1 MAETKHKSKYTAPKD
16 LEKSQKPK
24 PRKDLKDYT
33 LDDKDGKLNPHS
45 TKEKQANVLRKTD
58 KPVVDDGKMDI
69 KWTDKDRL
77 YKKLEDGE
85 YDPKDAAKKLKK
97 RQDDEEKDV
106 EDVLKDKIENL
117 TREQK
122 ERLVREYIRRK
133 IVKVLQEQTL
143 NEQPAPDPNAP
154 VEDPAAA
161 PTDPAADP
169 NAAAAEPGMEG
180 EAGMDPGMEDPMA
193 GMSGG
198 GAAAPPPPPMDPG
211 MTTPPADPNAAPTA
225 PVASGN
231 EVTQVNFDKLNKGGN
246 VTKTKELAK
255 IFNQLNT
262 DVDPEDKHSFYKM
275 VMRLAYKEAKK
286 IK

>member
-33 LDDKDGKLNPHS
+33 LDDKAGKLNPHS
-45 TKEKQANVLRKTD
+45 TGKKQDNVLRKTD
-58 KPVVDDGKMDI
+58 KPVVDDGKMDV

-133 IVKVLQEQTL
+133 IVKVLKEQ
-143 NEQPAPDPNAP
+143 ADPNTP
-154 VEDPAAA
+154 VEDPAAPPADPAADPNA
-161 PTDPAADP
+161 PVDPAADP
-169 NAAAAEPGMEG
+169 NAAI
-180 EAGMDPGMEDPMA
+180 DPTTDPMA
-193 GMSGG
+193 GMAGG
-198 GAAAPPPPPMDPG
+198 GAAAPPPPPMDAG
-211 MTTPPADPNAAPTA
+211 MTPPPADPNATPAQPAT
-225 PVASGN
+225 PENV
-231 EVTQVNFDKLNKGGN
+231 VTQTDFDKLNKGGT
-246 VTKTKELAK
+246 VTKMKELAK
-255 IFNQLNT
+255 VFKKLNS
-262 DVDPEDKHSFYKM
+262 DVADADKRSFYDMVVTLADKM
-275 VMRLAYKEAKK
+275 KNR
-286 IK
+286 

>member
-16 LEKSQKPK
+16 LAKSQKPK

-33 LDDKDGKLNPHS
+33 LDDKDGKMNPKS
-45 TKEKQANVLRKTD
+45 TGEKQANVLRKTD
-58 KPVVDDGKMDI
+58 KPVVDDGKMDV

-133 IVKVLQEQTL
+133 IVKVLREQE
-143 NEQPAPDPNAP
+143 EPADPNA
-154 VEDPAAA
+154 A
-161 PTDPAADP
+161 PDPAADP
-169 NAAAAEPGMEG
+169 NAPADPNAAPE
-180 EAGMDPGMEDPMA
+180 PGMEDPMA

-198 GAAAPPPPPMDPG
+198 GAAAPPPPPMDMG
-211 MTTPPADPNAAPTA
+211 AAPA
-225 PVASGN
+225 PEAGAPAAPAAS
-231 EVTQVNFDKLNKGGN
+231 ETDVTQPDFDKLNKGGT
-246 VTKTKELAK
+246 VTKVKELAK
-255 IFNQLNT
+255 IFNKLN
-262 DVDPEDKHSFYKM
+262 DGVADADKQSFYDMVTKLAEKM
-275 VMRLAYKEAKK
+275 KSR
-286 IK
+286 

>member
-24 PRKDLKDYT
+24 TRKDLKDYT
-33 LDDKDGKLNPHS
+33 LDDKAGKLNPHS
-45 TKEKQANVLRKTD
+45 TGKKQDNVLRKTD
-58 KPVVDDGKMDI
+58 KPVVDDGKMDV

-133 IVKVLQEQTL
+133 IVKVLKEQ
-143 NEQPAPDPNAP
+143 ADPNAP
-154 VEDPAAA
+154 VEDPAAPPADLATDPNA
-161 PTDPAADP
+161 PVDPAADV
-169 NAAAAEPGMEG
+169 NADV
-180 EAGMDPGMEDPMA
+180 DPSLGDPMA
-193 GMSGG
+193 GMTGG
-198 GAAAPPPPPMDPG
+198 GAAAPPPPSVDAG
-211 MTTPPADPNAAPTA
+211 MTPPPADPNATPAQPAT
-225 PVASGN
+225 PENV
-231 EVTQVNFDKLNKGGN
+231 VTQTDFDKLNKGGT
-246 VTKTKELAK
+246 VTKMKELAK
-255 IFNQLNT
+255 VFKKLNS
-262 DVDPEDKHSFYKM
+262 DVADADKQSFYDMVVTLADKM
-275 VMRLAYKEAKK
+275 KNR
-286 IK
+286 

>member
-33 LDDKDGKLNPHS
+33 LDDKAGKLNPHS
-45 TKEKQANVLRKTD
+45 TGKKQDNVLRKTD
-58 KPVVDDGKMDI
+58 KPVVDDGKMDV

-133 IVKVLQEQTL
+133 IVKVLKEQ
-143 NEQPAPDPNAP
+143 ADPNAP
-154 VEDPAAA
+154 VEDPAAPPADPAADPNA
-161 PTDPAADP
+161 PVDPAADP
-169 NAAAAEPGMEG
+169 NAAI
-180 EAGMDPGMEDPMA
+180 DPTTDPMA
-193 GMSGG
+193 GMAGG
-198 GAAAPPPPPMDPG
+198 GAAAPPPPPMDAG
-211 MTTPPADPNAAPTA
+211 MTPPPADPNATPAQPAT
-225 PVASGN
+225 PENV
-231 EVTQVNFDKLNKGGN
+231 VTQTDFDKLNKGGT
-246 VTKTKELAK
+246 VTKMKELAK
-255 IFNQLNT
+255 VFKKLNS
-262 DVDPEDKHSFYKM
+262 DVADADKRSFYDMVVTLADKM
-275 VMRLAYKEAKK
+275 KNR
-286 IK
+286 